1 MGSPS
6 PYLSIKE
13 RGNKMKTLEKLFDKA
28 MKTGYANINGRR
40 KVWGYVQDLE
50 SKYMMNYDHETG
62 DFELYHWGTLIV
74 KIGSLKASKPIVK
87 EFYGES
93 KSDRDALC
101 WLFNHLGLSYY
112 AKYRPSID
120 EFSVYA
126 DFGTGVEESRTV

>member
-1 MGSPS
+1 MS
-6 PYLSIKE
+6 
-13 RGNKMKTLEKLFDKA
+13 KTLEKLFNKA

-50 SKYMMNYDHETG
+50 SKYMMKYDQETG
-62 DFELYHWGTLIV
+62 DFELYHWGTLIL
-74 KIGSLKASKPIVK
+74 KIGSLKASNPIVK

-101 WLFNHLGLSYY
+101 WLFNHLELPYY

-120 EFSVYA
+120 EFTVCA
-126 DFGTGVEESRTV
+126 DFGNGVEETRRAYY